1 MAKERSE
8 AEREEKKEK
17 EKEKKHKRSSEENGI
32 KKHKKDKKDKKSSK
46 TDSGDPDPID
56 ALLKTLDQ
64 TKPGSVI
71 VDTDGDV
78 VIEENDD
85 KENKGTEIDGKKE
98 RKVKREVLIGA
109 MVPFANPLADDKTMK
124 KVLKTV
130 KRGESLR
137 LQAP

>member
-8 AEREEKKEK
+8 AEREEKK

-46 TDSGDPDPID
+46 TESGNLDSTD

-71 VDTDGDV
+71 VDMDGDV
-78 VIEENDD
+78 VIKENDD
-85 KENKGTEIDGKKE
+85 KENEGTEIDGKKE
-98 RKVKREVLIGA
+98 SKVKKEVLIGA

-124 KVLKTV
+124 KVLKSV
-130 KRGESLR
+130 KRGVFL
-137 LQAP
+137 